1 MKTLRLIV
9 LFCLCPLLRAA
20 TPLVDAQLSG
30 ANNQV
35 KSGATLTIKS
45 GSTVF
50 AEAGATV
57 PWGSGSMVNPM
68 TASGDLIVGGTAGA
82 PTRLPKGT
90 DGWVLS
96 LVSGVPAWVVA
107 PGASLTGMLKGTG
120 SAFAVATG
128 GTDFVAPGAFTA
140 SGLTLTSGKILGR
153 TSAST
158 GAAEEIAIGSGL
170 SMSGGVLTATGSVS
184 GSNPTASISTNAA
197 VNGSAGTFMRSDSAP
212 GIATSA
218 NLQFGRLGL
227 GVGPDGSNPLTILG
241 TATASMWQV
250 GATQQGTGA
259 TGAAFTGAGL
269 DNSTS
274 SVIMYHAGNAIDGT
288 LFIGAKCRGTPA
300 SPSATQTGDN
310 LNLICGGGYGTL
322 WNLTSG
328 TIGFYASEAWSSG
341 HNGTNFK
348 IGLTPNAS
356 TTCSYVMQMD
366 NSAVSFSVQLIGK
379 GTATNDAPSAGY
391 IGEVISSTIAT
402 GSSVTLTSITGANVT
417 SISLTAGD
425 WDVYGTV
432 AFTVGSTT
440 TVGYLAGGINT
451 ASATLPTT
459 GTGAFVIPGAGT
471 NATVDI
477 TLDPQASTPYSQI
490 SIAGTTTVYLVAQA
504 KFGTSTCKAYGRI
517 YARRAR

>member
-1 MKTLRLIV
+1 
-9 LFCLCPLLRAA
+9 
-20 TPLVDAQLSG
+20 
-30 ANNQV
+30 
-35 KSGATLTIKS
+35 
-45 GSTVF
+45 
-50 AEAGATV
+50 
-57 PWGSGSMVNPM
+57 
-68 TASGDLIVGGTAGA
+68 
-82 PTRLPKGT
+82 
-90 DGWVLS
+90 
-96 LVSGVPAWVVA
+96 
-107 PGASLTGMLKGTG
+107 
-120 SAFAVATG
+120 
-128 GTDFVAPGAFTA
+128 
-140 SGLTLTSGKILGR
+140 
-153 TSAST
+153 
-158 GAAEEIAIGSGL
+158 
-170 SMSGGVLTATGSVS
+170 
-184 GSNPTASISTNAA
+184 
-197 VNGSAGTFMRSDSAP
+197 
-212 GIATSA
+212 
-218 NLQFGRLGL
+218 
-227 GVGPDGSNPLTILG
+227 
-241 TATASMWQV
+241 MWQV

-348 IGLTPNAS
+348 IGLTPN
-356 TTCSYVMQMD
+356 
-366 NSAVSFSVQLIGK
+366 
-379 GTATNDAPSAGY
+379 
-391 IGEVISSTIAT
+391 TIAT